1 MPFTRP
7 NGVSCSGYVYPDK
20 KNTYEKLK
28 EFLFDNA
35 SGRTDVVYLCSAASG
50 FEPTQNTHTTDP
62 DSYHYTGGLIDGFS
76 KAILQGSLTRTPR
89 PMYATG
95 VQFAYTC
102 NKIPDFDRWN
112 SATWFTPNTTGVG
125 GYLTGCSTVYNNYF
139 YYKLNSAP
147 VGTSGNSNT
156 GFFPISAHPSQTY
169 PYFDEFDTGT
179 LINVDGNALWANAVQ
194 DPNDIAIA
202 SSTKAKKQLTLL
214 RNGLIGFP
222 SSTRDGALDPSVP
235 FNSNFTVTPEQP
247 QRYWD
252 RENSWYITRTHAFP
266 IGLAYIDTATNTI
279 SEIFA
284 DANTYGYVPVGLT
297 VGQTVTAA
305 KALLAAGKLDVVQ
318 YIDGAFRGEIDPLL
332 DQFQIMPQPGVN
344 NTPIAYSTAL
354 NSRFGNKKILFRYVT
369 VDEIITIRSLNIA
382 ANNSAITNY
391 AAWKAVDGFRVGD
404 VVVFRSSWANPLT
417 IPPTSGEETF
427 LTSSVDK
434 KFGLATSTDA
444 GVSTWQQGL
453 PYLFQWGNRP
463 TFLSTNAWDLI
474 DWSISRANNLTGSPS
489 STAQIAGFPRSLSTI
504 APCGFFRLSN
514 LDSTPLFDPSYT
526 KYRERGIIIKPNL
539 GKFFSSITTDGSLQK
554 TAVSAPLLNKDKASL
569 NIFKSANFKYCVNSY
584 TIDRYAGDGV
594 SATSLLRLTAYS
606 KTSSA
611 SPYTLISASNITLT
625 NPLVPNT
632 QRRTVQRKNNILSVD
647 LSTVNASWG
656 LHEIHLGFLG
666 RDGIGTTNGDMLLT
680 THYGIDTANQ
690 HGIAFSKLDTT
701 FAYRSGDAAYQNDS
715 GYSSGGRSS
724 LYVEYFKSI
733 YERQTNTATF
743 NAIPGITPKLVIMVE
758 TGVWELANA
767 NFSYNGFN
775 TWGYFIDELPLVGN
789 SSNGSPTYNFGFD
802 ALTPIVNAAIIA
814 GFTRNNIVVCFY
826 TPTKLTRVDIAS
838 KGTINGV
845 TLDTAL
851 EEATY
856 ISTKNNRATFIRATE
871 IFVQNNLTYQGGYYT
886 PSPPAPSLVF
896 DGVTNTAA
904 KNSVYINLGSITSLT
919 SILDNITGKEATW
932 YDTTD
937 DILTYRY
944 YSEAGALA
952 IGSFVMDYLAAA
964 VSQTYFV
971 PPWIPPYSRQLK
983 FTTDPV
989 SGADLNLVT
998 VSFDPVDIEPY
1009 LVDYD
1014 ILCDAGNNQAK
1025 RTLAK
1030 YKTKTLQ

>member
-50 FEPTQNTHTTDP
+50 YEPTQNTHAADA
-62 DSYHYTGGLIDGFS
+62 DEYHYTGGLIDGFS
-76 KAILQGSLTRTPR
+76 KAILKGSATRTPR

-102 NKIPDFDRWN
+102 NKIPEFDRWN
-112 SATWFTPNTTGVG
+112 SATWFEPNITGVG

-139 YYKLNSAP
+139 YYKQSLAP

-156 GFFPISAHPSQTY
+156 GFFPISAHPSQIY
-169 PYFDEFDTGT
+169 PYFDEFDTGE
-179 LINVDGNALWANAVQ
+179 LINVDGNVLWANSIQ
-194 DPNDIAIA
+194 DPNDLAV
-202 SSTKAKKQLTLL
+202 SSSPKAKKQLTLL

-222 SSTRDGALDPSVP
+222 STTRDGALDPATP

-252 RENSWYITRTHAFP
+252 RENSWYITRTHPFP
-266 IGLAYIDTATNTI
+266 IGIAYIDPATNTI
-279 SEIFA
+279 SEIFS
-284 DANTYGYVPVGLT
+284 DANTYGYVPAGLT

-305 KALLAAGKLDVVQ
+305 QALLAAGKLDVVQ
-318 YIDGAFRGEIDPLL
+318 YINGSFVGVIDPLL
-332 DQFQIMPQPGVN
+332 DQFQIMPQPGPN
-344 NTPIAYSTAL
+344 NTPVGYTTAL
-354 NSRFGNKKILFRYVT
+354 ENRFASKKILFRYVT
-369 VDEIITIRSLNIA
+369 VDEVITIRGLNIA
-382 ANNSAITNY
+382 ANNSTITNY

-417 IPPTSGEETF
+417 IPPISGEEAFITNAI
-427 LTSSVDK
+427 DK

-444 GVSTWQQGL
+444 GASTWQRGL
-453 PYLFQWGNRP
+453 PYLYQWGNRP

-489 STAQIAGFPRSLSTI
+489 SLVQIPGFPRSLSTI
-504 APCGFFRLSN
+504 APCGFFRLSS
-514 LDSTPLFDPSYT
+514 LDSTPLFDANYV
-526 KYRERGIIIKPNL
+526 KYKERGIIIKPNL
-539 GKFFSSITTDGSLQK
+539 GKFFSAITTDGSLQK
-554 TAVSAPLLNKDKASL
+554 TAVSAFLLNKDKAPL
-569 NIFKSANFKYCVNSY
+569 NIFRSANFKYCVNSY
-584 TIDRYAGDGV
+584 TIDRYAGDAV
-594 SATSLLRLTAYS
+594 SATSLLHLTAYS
-606 KTSSA
+606 KTSGNNLT
-611 SPYTLISASNITLT
+611 YDLISESSITLT

-632 QRRTVQRKNNILSVD
+632 QRRTVQRQNNILNVN

-656 LHEIHLGFLG
+656 LQEIHLGFLG
-666 RDGIGTTNGDMLLT
+666 RVGTPTNGDMLLT

-701 FAYRSGDAAYQNDS
+701 YAYRSGDAAYQNDA
-715 GYSSGGRSS
+715 GYFNGGRSS
-724 LYVEYFKSI
+724 LYLEFFKAI
-733 YERQTNTATF
+733 HERQTNTTTF
-743 NAIPGITPKLVIMVE
+743 NAISGIAPKLVIMVE
-758 TGVWELANA
+758 TGIWELANP
-767 NFSYNGFN
+767 NFSYNGYN
-775 TWGYFIDELPLVGN
+775 TWSYFTDDLPLVGN
-789 SSNGSPTYNFGFD
+789 SSTGLLGSSFGFD

-838 KGTINGV
+838 RGTANGI

-851 EEATY
+851 DEAAY
-856 ISTKNNRATFIRATE
+856 IETKNNRATFIRATE
-871 IFVQNNLTYQGGYYT
+871 IFVQNNLTFRGGYYT
-886 PSPPAPSLVF
+886 PSPPEPPLVF
-896 DGVTNTAA
+896 NGVTNTAA

-952 IGSFVMDYLAAA
+952 IGSFVMDYLAAE
-964 VSQTYFV
+964 VSETYFV
-971 PPWIPPYSRQLK
+971 PAWIPAFSRLLNY
-983 FTTDPV
+983 TTDPV

-998 VSFDPVDIEPY
+998 VSFDRLDITPY
-1009 LVDYD
+1009 LSSYD
-1014 ILCDAGNNQAK
+1014 ALCDAGNVQAK
-1025 RTLAK
+1025 RTLSK
-1030 YKTKTLQ
+1030 FKTKINQ